1 MRRLAVIVAA
11 LALVVPAA
19 ALAAGAKAKPK
30 AQQQPSIQLT
40 PVLRMPFP
48 ERGWVIDLP
57 KAARVTDQ
65 TVHITENGVAVH
77 NVSVQPVRTTGLR
90 FGVVLAI
97 DASNSMQGH
106 PYAGALAAAKTF
118 LSKRARNERVGIVT
132 FNSKEHVAVPLTLS
146 ESRLQAAL
154 SHPPALSEGTHIFDG
169 IDRSLIALHR
179 ARISTGAIVLLTDG
193 SDVGSKT
200 TLAAAVKRARAEH
213 VRIFT
218 VGLRSSAYDPATLR
232 AIAHG
237 TGGSYAVATTLQALR
252 PIYASLS
259 SRLANEY
266 LLQYRSPA
274 ASNTNVVV
282 RVSISGKGSS
292 TTSYVS
298 PKPSGLAPYHQ
309 PFVTRFFLSA
319 GSVLLLALVIAG
331 MAVWVVRK
339 LAATTASP
347 IAARVAGFVGPA
359 PTTKRARE
367 RRLPSRPAVP
377 RRAKGALG
385 RLDRTLEIADIRI
398 SATSLIGLS
407 IAGTLLGF
415 VILVAISPVLSPL
428 ALALPLIP
436 RALVRTK
443 LRRVR
448 YQFSEQLSS
457 NLQVLASALRAG
469 HSFTAALASVVEQST
484 DPSQRELRR
493 AVNDEQLGMPID
505 EAIRRVAERMESR
518 DLEQV
523 ALVAELQRTTGGN
536 VAEVLDVVVATI
548 RDRQDVR
555 RMIRTLTAQGRMAR
569 WILTGLPV
577 FTGLAFYAIQPK
589 LAGPFYGATV
599 GQVVLL
605 MAALSVIV
613 GSLLIQKV
621 IEIDV

>member
-1 MRRLAVIVAA
+1 M
-11 LALVVPAA
+11 
-19 ALAAGAKAKPK
+19 
-30 AQQQPSIQLT
+30 
-40 PVLRMPFP
+40 
-48 ERGWVIDLP
+48 
-57 KAARVTDQ
+57 
-65 TVHITENGVAVH
+65 NG
-77 NVSVQPVRTTGLR
+77 R
-90 FGVVLAI
+90 
-97 DASNSMQGH
+97 
-106 PYAGALAAAKTF
+106 PYAGAIAAAKAF
-118 LSKRARNERVGIVT
+118 IANRAKNERVGVVT
-132 FNSKEHVAVPLTLS
+132 FNSKEHVLQPLTLS
-146 ESRLQAAL
+146 GSRVQYAL
-154 SHPPALSEGTHIFDG
+154 NNPPPLAEGTHIFDA
-169 IDRSLIALHR
+169 IDTSLAALRR
-179 ARISTGAIVLLTDG
+179 ARISSGAIILLTDG
-193 SDVGSKT
+193 ADVGSRT
-200 TLAAAVKRARAEH
+200 TLLDAEKRARTQH

-218 VGLRSSAYDPATLR
+218 VGLRSSSFDPATLR
-232 AIAHG
+232 QLAHF
-237 TGGSYAVATTLQALR
+237 TNASYTEATSLGALS

-266 LLQYRSPA
+266 LLQYSSP
-274 ASNTNVVV
+274 SSENKHVVV
-282 RVSISGKGSS
+282 RVSIAGTGAQS
-292 TTSYVS
+292 TTYVS
-298 PKPSGLAPYHQ
+298 PKQSGLAPYHE
-309 PFVTRFFLSA
+309 PFLTRFFLST
-319 GSVLLLALVIAG
+319 GSLLLLALVIAG

-339 LAATTASP
+339 FAATAGSP

-385 RLDRTLEIADIRI
+385 RLDRTLEIADIRMT
-398 SATSLIGLS
+398 ATSLIVLS

-415 VILVAISPVLSPL
+415 IILVAISPVLSPL

>member
-1 MRRLAVIVAA
+1 MRRFAVIAAA
-11 LALVVPAA
+11 LALIAPAA
-19 ALAAGAKAKPK
+19 ALAAGAKK
-30 AQQQPSIQLT
+30 QQAPTPIQLT

-57 KAARVTDQ
+57 KASRVTSQ
-65 TVHITENGVAVH
+65 TLHVTENGVPVH
-77 NVSVQPVRTTGLR
+77 NVTIAPVRTTGLR

-106 PYAGALAAAKTF
+106 PYAGAISAATTF
-118 LSKRARNERVGIVT
+118 ISKRAGNERVGIVT
-132 FNSKEHVAVPLTLS
+132 FNSKERVLEPLTLS
-146 ESRLQAAL
+146 ATRLQDAL
-154 SHPPALSEGTHIFDG
+154 NHPPALAEGTHIFDG
-169 IDRSLIALHR
+169 IDRALVALHR

-193 SDVGSKT
+193 RDVGSKT
-200 TLAAAVKRARAEH
+200 TLAAAVKRASTDH

-218 VGLRSSAYDPATLR
+218 VGLRSSAYDPTTLR
-232 AIAHG
+232 AIARG
-237 TGGSYAVATTLQALR
+237 TGGSYAVATTLNALR

-274 ASNTNVVV
+274 AANTHVVV

-309 PFVTRFFLSA
+309 SFVTRFFLSA

-331 MAVWVVRK
+331 IAVYVVRK
-339 LAATTASP
+339 LAAGAGSP
-347 IAARVAGFVGPA
+347 IATRVAGFVGSTPKE
-359 PTTKRARE
+359 KRAR
-367 RRLPSRPAVP
+367 RIPSRPTVP
-377 RRAKGALG
+377 RRAKGALAG
-385 RLDRTLEIADIRI
+385 LDRTLEIADIRI
-398 SATSLIGLS
+398 SATALIGLS

-415 VILVAISPVLSPL
+415 IIVAAISPVLSPL

-436 RALVRTK
+436 RALVRGK

-484 DPSQRELRR
+484 DPTQRELRR

-505 EAIRRVAERMESR
+505 EAIRRVAERMDSR